1 LWARQNRLAIQ
12 EARQRFDSA
21 AGAS

>member
-12 EARQRFDSA
+12 EARQRFDAA